1 MKRIVNEM
9 DKLAAEKEAKKYR
22 RFFEE
27 CTVMP
32 FAYKARTNTWMLVEY
47 KRPTNKEQ
55 ASGFAIFP
63 EEQMTPE
70 EKEEIMSHFAS
81 VFGGLLRIRKNILHR
96 IRVTE
101 EITRTLERMNQLL
114 SDWADEEEKGKLVY
128 DFKQFSNFV
137 LWCQKEK
144 NDKFQLTQQI
154 EQKLF
159 KTYSFT
165 AEDRQCLT
173 EVMPHFDVIV
183 YLQMKRQEEQLESNR
198 NLLKAFRKDK
208 GNLSKEDAFY
218 VEEILDTYCNKEAE
232 RTLSQV
238 LEKEFMPSWREL
250 PGSIDSYKEL
260 LESSKEQYSK
270 REEEDLAFNIS
281 VLRN

>member
-1 MKRIVNEM
+1 MM
-9 DKLAAEKEAKKYR
+9 DKLVVEKEAKKYK
-22 RFFEE
+22 RFFEK
-27 CTVMP
+27 CTVIP
-32 FAYKARTNTWMLVEY
+32 FAYTERTNTWMLVEY
-47 KRPTNKEQ
+47 KKPTNKEQ
-55 ASGFAIFP
+55 ASGFSIFP
-63 EEQMTPE
+63 EKQMTLE
-70 EKEEIMSHFAS
+70 KKEEIMSHFAA

-114 SDWADEEEKGKLVY
+114 SDWADDEDKGKLVY

-165 AEDRQCLT
+165 AEDRKCLT
-173 EVMPHFDVIV
+173 EVIPHFDVIV

-198 NLLKAFRKDK
+198 NLLKAFRNDK
-208 GNLSKEDAFY
+208 GNLSKEDASY
-218 VEEILDTYCNKEAE
+218 AEKILDTYCNEEAE
-232 RTLSQV
+232 RTLSRV
-238 LEKEFMPSWREL
+238 LEKEFLPSWREL